1 MAAVLWS
8 LVVDDLHFRCV
19 TGSVTGPDLQIR
31 TVDSDGLRKWADAPK
46 AIHDKARTP
55 RELLEQ
61 VVNGKL
67 VRVKLEA
74 MR

>member
-19 TGSVTGPDLQIR
+19 TGSVTGPDLQF
-31 TVDSDGLRKWADAPK
+31 RKAGKWVDAPK